1 MSNEFGEFL
10 VPGQKYVPFLVA
22 WKVTCLCV
30 VQYLMV
36 WVFFKCSASVTS
48 FILMI
53 WNSHSLVNIARGCL
67 PQKVW
72 IYSCW
77 RQGWK
82 AGYCSSVFK
91 SCVRPW
97 ASATPDAGGTPWAE
111 SVPCRIEV
119 YQREKEVTSSF
130 GGKGVSWEG
139 NLPPCAQAHHSGKSW
154 GHSLWQHPQLR
165 DPLLRGISTFLLI
178 FNNFERTW
186 SVWCVPLRQ
195 CRAHCMR
202 RRPWPCKVFGLLP
215 AAETGCLLLKV
226 PCVIQVTWSLPKPTC
241 GFHARHVAERG

>member
-1 MSNEFGEFL
+1 MFLLLEIESVTALLAGRATWEVKAKEKANLPRICKVSNEFGEFL

-97 ASATPDAGGTPWAE
+97 ASATPDAGGRTLSWVCSMQNR
-111 SVPCRIEV
+111 SVPKRKGGHLFLW
-119 YQREKEVTSSF
+119 REGCFLRREFASLCPSSSF
-130 GGKGVSWEG
+130 WQVLGTQPLAAPSAAWPSAKGY
-139 NLPPCAQAHHSGKSW
+139 
-154 GHSLWQHPQLR
+154 QH
-165 DPLLRGISTFLLI
+165 
-178 FNNFERTW
+178 
-186 SVWCVPLRQ
+186 
-195 CRAHCMR
+195 
-202 RRPWPCKVFGLLP
+202 LP
-215 AAETGCLLLKV
+215 AH
-226 PCVIQVTWSLPKPTC
+226 I
-241 GFHARHVAERG
+241 